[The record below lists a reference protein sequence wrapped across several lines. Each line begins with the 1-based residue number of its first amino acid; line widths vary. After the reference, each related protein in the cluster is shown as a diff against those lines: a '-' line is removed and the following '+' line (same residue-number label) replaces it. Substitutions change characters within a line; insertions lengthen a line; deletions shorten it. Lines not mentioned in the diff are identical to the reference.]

1 MRGGAA
7 TAAAAVLLLAGCG
20 GGSDTPTRAAGS
32 PSPTDAATPT
42 AQVLEP
48 GKSEVALAAGAVRS
62 PDGFA
67 PAVAL
72 DVPAGWSSTHRYADA
87 FDVGRADPAADAPL
101 VVVAVTTAPE
111 QDAAAALAAVARRQ
125 AGAELTR
132 GRGELL
138 GSPAR
143 SLEVVGGD
151 GPAYGSRD
159 GSIAL
164 DAVPGYRLR
173 LLATDVDGSAVVVAV
188 LVVDD
193 ERTEDL
199 LAQAD
204 ALVGSMRAAEA

>member
-1 MRGGAA
+1 MAVAA
-7 TAAAAVLLLAGCG
+7 GLLAGCG
-20 GGSDTPTRAAGS
+20 GSDAPATASS
-32 PSPTDAATPT
+32 PSPSRSAAASPT

-48 GKSEVALAAGAVRS
+48 GKSELTLAAGAVRS
-62 PDGFA
+62 PDGFT
-67 PAVAL
+67 PAVEL
-72 DVPAGWSSTHRYADA
+72 DVPAGWTSSHRYADA
-87 FDVGRADPAADAPL
+87 FDVGQADPTADAPL

-111 QDAAAALAAVARRQ
+111 PDAAAALAAVAERQ
-125 AGAELTR
+125 RGADLTR
-132 GRGELL
+132 GTSVLL

-173 LLATDVDGSAVVVAV
+173 LLATDASGTAVVVAV

-199 LAQAD
+199 LSEAD
-204 ALVGSMRAAEA
+204 ALLDSLRAIDT

>member
-1 MRGGAA
+1 V
-7 TAAAAVLLLAGCG
+7 TVAVLLLAGCG
-20 GGSDTPTRAAGS
+20 GSSDAPTTATS
-32 PSPTDAATPT
+32 PSPTAAARPA
-42 AQVLEP
+42 AQVLEL
-48 GKSEVALAAGAVRS
+48 GKSDLPLDAGAVRS

-67 PAVAL
+67 PAVEL
-72 DVPAGWSSTHRYADA
+72 DVPAGWTSTHRYADA
-87 FDVGRADPAADAPL
+87 FDLGQADPTADAPL

-111 QDAAAALAAVARRQ
+111 PAAGAALTAVAERQ
-125 AGAELTR
+125 QGADLTR
-132 GRGELL
+132 GTGDLL

-173 LLATDVDGSAVVVAV
+173 LLATDVAGAALVVAI

-193 ERTEDL
+193 ERTKDL

-204 ALVGSMRAAEA
+204 ALVGSLRATDAP

>member
-1 MRGGAA
+1 VVAV
-7 TAAAAVLLLAGCG
+7 AAVVLLAGCG
-20 GGSDTPTRAAGS
+20 GSSEARAGS
-32 PSPTDAATPT
+32 PSPTAASPS
-42 AQVLEP
+42 AQVLAP
-48 GKSEVALAAGAVRS
+48 GKSEEALAAGAVRS

-67 PAVAL
+67 PAVEL
-72 DVPAGWSSTHRYADA
+72 DVPPGWTSTHRYADA
-87 FDVGRADPAADAPL
+87 FDVGQADPTADAPL

-111 QDAAAALAAVARRQ
+111 PDAAAALATVARRQ
-125 AGAELTR
+125 AGADLTR
-132 GRGELL
+132 GTGDLL

-151 GPAYGSRD
+151 GPAYGSKD

-204 ALVGSMRAAEA
+204 ALVGSLRAADS

>member
-1 MRGGAA
+1 MRAGAA
-7 TAAAAVLLLAGCG
+7 VAVAGGLLLAGCG
-20 GGSDTPTRAAGS
+20 DSGDPPTASGS
-32 PSPTDAATPT
+32 PSATVAASPT
-42 AQVLEP
+42 AQVLEL
-48 GKSEVALAAGAVRS
+48 GKSELELDAGPVRS

-67 PAVAL
+67 PAVQL
-72 DVPAGWSSTHRYADA
+72 EVTDGWTSSHRYGDA
-87 FDVGRADPAADAPL
+87 FDLGRPDPTADAPL

-111 QDAAAALAAVARRQ
+111 ADAAAALAAVAQRQ
-125 AGAELTR
+125 EGAELTH
-132 GRGELL
+132 GTGELL

-173 LLATDVDGSAVVVAV
+173 LLAADVAGAPVVVAV

-193 ERTEDL
+193 ERTADL
-199 LAQAD
+199 LTQAD
-204 ALVGSMRAAEA
+204 ALVGSLRTTGT